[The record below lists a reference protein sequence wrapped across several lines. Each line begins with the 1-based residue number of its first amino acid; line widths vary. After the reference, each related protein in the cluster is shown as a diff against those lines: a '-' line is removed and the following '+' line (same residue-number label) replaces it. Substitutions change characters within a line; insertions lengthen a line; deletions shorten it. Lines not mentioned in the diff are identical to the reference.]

1 MATTTG
7 SHSVAA
13 FTSPVN
19 GTSPI
24 DANTVKANDNT
35 LRVAYVNHDADTGIH
50 VQSSDLASRPAA
62 GVAGRKWMTVDAG
75 VVRLWYDTGVAWV
88 ESGVVGPSSATDN
101 TIVRFDG
108 TTGKLVQNSTVT
120 VSDLGAIRTA
130 ATSFSGT
137 APIAI
142 EFTGTLTSGSH
153 TLVTGIQSRLSNQRA
168 SGSSSTC
175 VAVVARIDSDS
186 VTADTTYGV
195 DVTNSN
201 NGATSLTLA
210 VGIQVRS
217 MLGPATN
224 KYCIQVDGTS
234 GTVSGTAYGLRIGN
248 ITGGA
253 TNYSI
258 DTGTGIVRFG
268 DVVNINTASG
278 LQVQGTKVV
287 GARGSA
293 VTAPTGGATVDAEAR
308 TAINTIISRLQAHGL
323 IA

>member
-13 FTSPVN
+13 FTAPVN

-24 DANTVKANDNT
+24 DANAVKANDNT

-50 VQSSDLASRPAA
+50 VQSSDLASRPVA
-62 GVAGRKWMTVDAG
+62 GVAGRKWMTIDAG
-75 VVRLWYDTGVAWV
+75 VVRLWYDTGAAWV
-88 ESGVVGPSSATDN
+88 EAGIVGPSSATDN
-101 TIVRFDG
+101 AIVRFDG
-108 TTGKLVQNSTVT
+108 ATGKLVQDSTVT

-130 ATSFSGT
+130 PTSFSGSF
-137 APIAI
+137 PICI
-142 EFTGTLTSGSH
+142 EVSGTLTSGTH
-153 TLVTGIQSRLSNQRA
+153 TSVTAIQGRLQNNRA
-168 SGSSSTC
+168 SGSSTIYT
-175 VAVVARIDSDS
+175 AVNARIDSNS
-186 VTADTTYGV
+186 VATDTTYGV
-195 DVTNSN
+195 DVTNTNTS
-201 NGATSLTLA
+201 ATSLTLA

-217 MLGPATN
+217 MTGPATN

-234 GTVSGTAYGLRIGN
+234 GTVSGTAYGVRIGN

-287 GARGSA
+287 GAQGA
-293 VTAPTGGATVDAEAR
+293 TVADPAGGATVDAEAR
-308 TAINTIISRLQAHGL
+308 TAINAIIDRLQAHGL